1 MIDTAEFEALQ
12 RAVEDVYV
20 DDLLLR
26 WIVQLVRA
34 TREVEGVALGASVR
48 GSLTLERTAR
58 AWALLQGRNYVMPED
73 VERLFL
79 PVLGH
84 RLLLTASY
92 LAETHALGRDE
103 ALEQI
108 RARCLELAPPPA
120 PELGAVRAWARV
132 RCVTGGA
139 RSRSCRARRL
149 IGLPFGEVTSR
160 RRGRGSEVI
169 GHRPYE
175 RGDPVATIDWPAS
188 ARLSATSGTDAF
200 VVRDHAAD
208 EAPRVVIVVDRRP
221 AMALYP
227 EPLPWLAK
235 RDALREAVIAIATS
249 AAAAQADLAALDFG
263 AGEPWWL
270 PPGRRD
276 RRWLIAERE
285 GSETPFAAPAD
296 TLERALAFLDRR
308 RAQLPTG
315 SFVFVLSDFLAP
327 PLI

>member
-1 MIDTAEFEALQ
+1 M
-12 RAVEDVYV
+12 
-20 DDLLLR
+20 
-26 WIVQLVRA
+26 
-34 TREVEGVALGASVR
+34 GASSVR
-48 GSLTLERTAR
+48 EGRRTFP
-58 AWALLQGRNYVMPED
+58 LVPHG
-73 VERLFL
+73 
-79 PVLGH
+79 
-84 RLLLTASY
+84 
-92 LAETHALGRDE
+92 
-103 ALEQI
+103 
-108 RARCLELAPPPA
+108 
-120 PELGAVRAWARV
+120 
-132 RCVTGGA
+132 
-139 RSRSCRARRL
+139 RL

-175 RGDPVATIDWPAS
+175 RGDPVTTIDWPAS

-208 EAPRVVIVVDRRP
+208 EAPRVVLVIDRRP
-221 AMALYP
+221 AMTLYP

-249 AAAAQADLAALDFG
+249 AAVAQADLAALDFG

-270 PPGRRD
+270 PLGRRD

-285 GSETPFAAPAD
+285 GSETPFAAPDD

-308 RAQLPTG
+308 RAQLPSG

-327 PLI
+327 PSSESLRRAVSHGWDVVPVVIQDPVWEQSFPAVGGVALPVSDPRQDGVRLVRLSRRQAETRREANAGRHERLLRQFAAFGLRPVAVGTSDPWDIDTLFIEWSSERSGLRRAR